1 MKKFMFAVAVNG
13 VAFDG
18 VLILTLLKKVVSFGV
33 DNSLS
38 YYADNFTKFLM
49 LGEVDTFGINGSFV
63 ALESKFSAD
72 LS

>member
-1 MKKFMFAVAVNG
+1 MKKLMFAVAVNG

-18 VLILTLLKKVVSFGV
+18 VLILTLLKKVVSSGV

-38 YYADNFTKFLM
+38 YHADNFTKFLM

-63 ALESKFSAD
+63 ALESKFSVD